1 MYFFS
6 VDLSV
11 ISKIVEATP
20 AQALPLMLCLVLV
33 GYLSFKVYQEF
44 KKVYQTVNQKEALL
58 VARLGKCETTLA
70 QCDERTMMLSEKLS
84 KIETSL
90 ESINASLIRL
100 STTMEMHM
108 KQEERK

>member
-20 AQALPLMLCLVLV
+20 SQALPLMLCLVLI

-44 KKVYQTVNQKEALL
+44 RKVYQTVNQKVALL

-70 QCDERTMMLSEKLS
+70 QCDERTMMLSAKLS
-84 KIETSL
+84 KIESSL

>member
-1 MYFFS
+1 
-6 VDLSV
+6 
-11 ISKIVEATP
+11 
-20 AQALPLMLCLVLV
+20 
-33 GYLSFKVYQEF
+33 
-44 KKVYQTVNQKEALL
+44 
-58 VARLGKCETTLA
+58 
-70 QCDERTMMLSEKLS
+70 MMLSAKLS

>member
-1 MYFFS
+1 MTQLFGI
-6 VDLSV
+6 VTAALS
-11 ISKIVEATP
+11 STP
-20 AQALPLMLCLVLV
+20 AAIIPFIVTLSLI
-33 GYLSFKVYQEF
+33 GYLSYKIYQEF
-44 KKVYQTVNQKEALL
+44 RKVYQTVNQKEVLL
-58 VARLGKCETTLA
+58 VVRLGKCETTLA
-70 QCDERTMMLSEKLS
+70 QCDERTMMLSAKLS

>member
-1 MYFFS
+1 MYFLF

-20 AQALPLMLCLVLV
+20 AQALPLMLCLALV

-44 KKVYQTVNQKEALL
+44 RKVYQTVNQKEAFL

-70 QCDERTMMLSEKLS
+70 QCDERTMMLSAKLS
-84 KIETSL
+84 KIESSL

>member
-11 ISKIVEATP
+11 ISRIVEATP
-20 AQALPLMLCLVLV
+20 SQALPLMLCLVLI

-44 KKVYQTVNQKEALL
+44 KKVYQTVNQKESLI

-70 QCDERTMMLSEKLS
+70 QCDERTMMLSAKLS

-90 ESINASLIRL
+90 ESINESLIRL

-108 KQEERK
+108 KQDERK